1 MAAPL
6 CLDHLVY
13 AVPDLDRAIDEIE
26 QRLGVRAAYGGK
38 HEAFGTHNAILPLDG
53 ERYVELISLD
63 PANPEPA
70 QAAPFG
76 LSKLEAAR
84 LVTWAVRSHDIE
96 ADVQRARSAGFDPGL
111 VLDVSRKQP
120 DGKRLQWKLTL
131 RPKPLGDGLV
141 PFVIDWVQSTHPT
154 RAQTSVSG
162 RCELVLFAAAHP
174 DPTTI
179 RGALHS
185 LGVELDV
192 APGEAPTLR
201 AQLKGPRGSFMLD

>member
-1 MAAPL
+1 MVAPL
-6 CLDHLVY
+6 RLDHLVY
-13 AVPDLDRAIDEIE
+13 AVPDLDRAIGEIE

-76 LSKLEAAR
+76 LSNLEVAR

-96 ADVQRARSAGFDPGL
+96 ADVHRARDAGFDPGL
-111 VLDVSRKQP
+111 VFDVSRKQP
-120 DGKRLQWKLTL
+120 DGELLQWRLTL
-131 RPKPLGDGLV
+131 RPEPLGDGLV
-141 PFVIDWVQSTHPT
+141 PFVIDWAESTHPA
-154 RAQTSVSG
+154 RARASSSE
-162 RCELVLFAAAHP
+162 RCELVLFAATHP

-179 RGALHS
+179 RGALRS

-192 APGEAPTLR
+192 DPGEVPALR
-201 AQLKGPRGSFMLD
+201 AELKGPRGSFQLA